1 MPAAKRPKIGGLIVA
16 NLELFSG
23 KIGWAKTR
31 EVSLM
36 SLMIDDTVKPVVQKQ
51 RRVAFHLS
59 DRAESKINELLS
71 QSNDSLIT
79 NHVVGLVLPLL
90 P

>member
-51 RRVAFHLS
+51 RGVSFHLS

>member
-23 KIGWAKTR
+23 KIGRAKTG
-31 EVSLM
+31 EV

-51 RRVAFHLS
+51 RGVSFHLS

>member
-1 MPAAKRPKIGGLIVA
+1 MPAAKRPKIGGLIAA

-23 KIGWAKTR
+23 KIGRAKTG
-31 EVSLM
+31 EV

-51 RRVAFHLS
+51 RGVSFHLS